1 MKKRV
6 ITKSLPTGWIE
17 ENLEVTWRTFN
28 LLLAKVSLDNQIGH
42 RCVVDIKLDH
52 KNATENWIAYKE
64 IYPPIIEKQN
74 IIDPCERSVYQLLEQ
89 YSATEK
95 LKKLM
100 QLYSKKFLALVFRS
114 S

>member
-52 KNATENWIAYKE
+52 KNATEN
-64 IYPPIIEKQN
+64 
-74 IIDPCERSVYQLLEQ
+74 
-89 YSATEK
+89 
-95 LKKLM
+95 
-100 QLYSKKFLALVFRS
+100 
-114 S
+114 

>member
-6 ITKSLPTGWIE
+6 ITKLLPTGWIE

-52 KNATENWIAYKE
+52 KNATEN
-64 IYPPIIEKQN
+64 
-74 IIDPCERSVYQLLEQ
+74 
-89 YSATEK
+89 
-95 LKKLM
+95 
-100 QLYSKKFLALVFRS
+100 
-114 S
+114 